1 MTLQIGD
8 AVGNG
13 IRRAATYTGG
23 VLMGLTFLYQLVFL
37 GSMNTIVREYLPPE
51 AMQSDQLAFAFPIPA
66 PAAGVLAVL
75 ALLFGMVMLIATTRA
90 MVRDV
95 EELSTLPSDLFTR
108 RIGRALLSVVGANVV
123 VSIAVVIGFA
133 LLIVPGIFL
142 ALSFLFV
149 VFAIAVEDERA
160 LDAMRRSWQL
170 ATGNRWRLFALFL
183 IVVVGSTVV
192 SGLGS
197 LFSVV
202 SPIAGQLVSMALS
215 AVVSIVV
222 YGVLADAYLQLRDD
236 VDETGGL
243 GDEPTDDAAA
253 ERPTAT

>member
-13 IRRAATYTGG
+13 IRRAATYSGG
-23 VLMGLTFLYQLVFL
+23 VLMALTFLYQLVFL
-37 GSMNTIVREYLPPE
+37 GSTNTIVREFVPPE
-51 AMQSDQLAFAFPIPA
+51 AQPSGDPALLFPVP
-66 PAAGVLAVL
+66 PTVAGVLAVL

-95 EELSTLPSDLFTR
+95 EALSTLPSELFTR
-108 RIGRALLSVVGANVV
+108 RIGRALLSAIGANIVVSVAVV
-123 VSIAVVIGFA
+123 VGFA

-170 ATGNRWRLFALFL
+170 AGGNRWRLLALFL

-197 LFSVV
+197 LFAFVA
-202 SPIAGQLVSMALS
+202 PIAGQLASMALS

-236 VDETGGL
+236 VDRSDDV
-243 GDEPTDDAAA
+243 GDEPTDDGAAD
-253 ERPTAT
+253 RPTAA